1 MISILETMRMD
12 VKLLVTIANCVT
24 NSQMVYFTDHIFLGF
39 LTVILDSTNLKIF
52 TMKYFLYN

>member
-24 NSQMVYFTDHIFLGF
+24 NSQMVYFTDHIFLGC